1 MKKIN
6 FLFFVFIMLSLLI
19 FNSCNSDSE
28 NGDNPL
34 TDETTIIQNSIK
46 GKFFNLGDIAY
57 NFIDNENVEVWSNI
71 IIDKGEYYYQY
82 KKLTYKVYLEKSYI
96 GIKDISKPLPYT
108 YQNKELYIY
117 DNSQNKIKGIT
128 KPDYFMPESKQPEK
142 PEQPEIKIDTIHFNT
157 SAQLLHFSP
166 NVPLYGGS
174 TISSV
179 SSNMDILFYDPKIS
193 IRLKGILMMPN
204 EYTQTYKPS
213 IYNFYGT
220 ILNNTNHPIVIQYQD
235 GNKQFSDT
243 IQQPNYAWWQYTLTN
258 NKSVMYMDFKGK
270 HAYYKGNFS
279 LGALTLMTWT
289 KAISFLN
296 DGIDFSSK
304 DLKYTKVQLSEKKN
318 VTEIVPVSSIKNNV
332 KSESKYTKNAVL
344 RIGLNDNLYL
354 SITSKSIP
362 YETDED
368 LLTMLKNRGNKD
380 NISISFNYNSDNNK
394 PNGEKNFFRNIIK
407 REWDIDNEKLTL
419 TFHYNTYKS
428 TIVIPISDIQIVEN

>member
-6 FLFFVFIMLSLLI
+6 SLFLVFTMLSLLV
-19 FNSCNSDSE
+19 FNSCSSDSDDE
-28 NGDNPL
+28 DNPP

-46 GKFFNLGDIAY
+46 GKFFNLEDMAY

-82 KKLTYKVYLEKSYI
+82 KKLIYKVYTEKSYI
-96 GIKDISKPLPYT
+96 GIKDISKSLPYI
-108 YQNKELYIY
+108 YENKELYIY
-117 DNSQNKIKGIT
+117 DNKQNKTKGIT
-128 KPDYFMPESKQPEK
+128 KPDYYKPESKQPNN
-142 PEQPEIKIDTIHFNT
+142 PEQPEIKIDTIYFNT

-166 NVPLYGGS
+166 NVPLHGS
-174 TISSV
+174 SIISSV
-179 SSNMDILFYDPKIS
+179 SSNMDILFYDPNIS
-193 IRLKGILMMPN
+193 IRLKGVLMMPN
-204 EYTQTYKPS
+204 EYTKTYKPS

-220 ILNNTNHPIVIQYQD
+220 VLNTTYQPIIIQYKD

-258 NKSVMYMDFKGK
+258 NKSVMYLDFKGK
-270 HAYYKGNFS
+270 HAYYRGNFS
-279 LGALTLMTWT
+279 LGSLTLMTWT
-289 KAISFLN
+289 KAIDFLN

-304 DLKYTKVQLSEKKN
+304 DLKYTNVQLSEKKN
-318 VTEIVPVSSIKNNV
+318 LTVIVPVNPSETN
-332 KSESKYTKNAVL
+332 KSEHVYTKNAVL
-344 RIGLNDNLYL
+344 KIEFNDNLSL

-380 NISISFNYNSDNNK
+380 NISISFNYNSDTNN
-394 PNGEKNFFRNIIK
+394 PSGEKNFSRNIIK

-428 TIVIPISDIQIVEN
+428 TIIIPLSDIEIADI